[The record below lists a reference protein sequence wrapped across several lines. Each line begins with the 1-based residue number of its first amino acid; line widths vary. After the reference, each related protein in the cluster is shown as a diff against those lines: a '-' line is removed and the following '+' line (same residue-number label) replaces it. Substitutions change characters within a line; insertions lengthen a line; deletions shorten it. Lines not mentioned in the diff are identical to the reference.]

1 VRIERVD
8 SREAGSKLAAQLFA
22 DFSNLNPT
30 KPVGLATG
38 ATMSGVYQEL
48 AKQGF
53 SPSCQKAFA
62 LDEYLGLT
70 KEHKNSYFY
79 ELNEQFVKRLGFKG
93 ELLVPGQPPFEGE
106 EGLALFEQEHRRSGP
121 LSVQLL
127 GLGSNGHIAFNEPGS
142 SFDSLTRVVELH
154 PQTLLDNARF
164 FEDPSEMPKF
174 ASTQG
179 IATIMRASELLLLVF
194 GETKQAALTA
204 ALSKADGDSPASA
217 LLDHPNLTLITDLDL
232 G

>member
-1 VRIERVD
+1 MRIERVA
-8 SREAGSKLAAQLFA
+8 SREAGSQLAAQLFA

-48 AKQGF
+48 ANQGF
-53 SPSCQKAFA
+53 SPGCDKAFA

-70 KEHKNSYFY
+70 KDHKNSYLF
-79 ELNEQFVKRLGFKG
+79 ELNEQFAKRLGFKG
-93 ELLVPGQPPFEGE
+93 ELLVPGQPPFEAE
-106 EGLALFEQEHRRSGP
+106 EGLALFEKEHLSAGP

-154 PQTLLDNARF
+154 PETLRDNSRF
-164 FEDPSEMPKF
+164 FEDPDQMPRL

-179 IATIMRASELLLLVF
+179 IATIKRASALLLLVF

-204 ALSKADGDSPASA
+204 ALSKVDTNSPASA
-217 LLDHPNLTLITDLDL
+217 LLDHPNLTLITDLDA